1 MIVRTVGFRDLRG
14 KPMDCPCPAFS
25 LERIKIIID
34 REDAMCRMFAHQPQS
49 NYDSQTRS
57 LRIGGHS
64 TSIRLETIFWTIL
77 EEIAAR
83 EQTSVGK
90 FITTLHDEV
99 LLHHGNVT
107 NLASLLRCSCLLYAS
122 KNAADQRPPPAEA
135 MSFLTA
141 AE

>member
-1 MIVRTVGFRDLRG
+1 
-14 KPMDCPCPAFS
+14 
-25 LERIKIIID
+25 
-34 REDAMCRMFAHQPQS
+34 MFAHQPQS
-49 NYDSQTRS
+49 NYASQTRS

-99 LLHHGNVT
+99 LLHHGDVT

-122 KNAADQRPPPAEA
+122 KNAADRGPVPAEA
-135 MSFLTA
+135 MPYLSA